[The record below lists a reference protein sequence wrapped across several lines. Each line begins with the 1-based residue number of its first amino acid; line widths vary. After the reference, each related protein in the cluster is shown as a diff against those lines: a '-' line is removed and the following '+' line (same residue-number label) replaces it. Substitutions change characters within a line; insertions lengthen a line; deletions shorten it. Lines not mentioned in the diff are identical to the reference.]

1 MKIDVAPSTGGA
13 PAMPDRRRHHLRANA
28 PVIGWLL
35 VLLVVTVAH
44 RWLPEQRWLLVH
56 LLLLGA
62 VTNAILV
69 WSAHF
74 TDALLRR
81 RASAASRRWQTARA
95 VALNVGVVATVA
107 GMMTPTWPLVLAGA
121 VVVGAAV
128 AAHGTAL
135 ALQARRALAS
145 RFASTIRYYVA
156 GAWLLPVGAALGAVM
171 ANGTSDAWQA
181 RLVLAHTAANLLG
194 FVGLTVL
201 GTLVTLWPTML
212 RTRIDDA
219 GEPASRRALW
229 ILLGSVLLVV
239 AGALLGIRALAVV
252 GLLGYLAGVVL
263 VGRPMMRVA
272 RNRAPSAFPTF
283 SVLAGMCWL
292 LAALVALA
300 VIVAASGTWEL
311 VSERVPL
318 VMVPLAAGFA
328 AQVLLGAMT
337 YLVPVV
343 LGGGPAVVRATV
355 AALERGGALRV
366 ALVNAGLV
374 LCVLPVPSLVLVV
387 SSFAVLIGLASFLP
401 LLFSTIRT
409 ARRVRATP
417 VEDRPAPPPAV
428 PHRNRGQAM
437 AGLAVVALAVATAV
451 AIDPAAVGVG
461 GASADDGVTATGQ
474 TTVVQVEARDMRFFP
489 EGIDVPAGNALVLE
503 VTNTDPALVHDLAL
517 DNGMTT
523 GRLAPGESATID
535 VGVVGR
541 SMDGWCTVVG
551 HRQMGMVLTVNAIGA
566 DGVAQA
572 GDGATDDGATDDGAT
587 DDGAHH
593 DGATD
598 GAGAA
603 ADLDFVRDPGADFQ
617 APDAVLPAVGEG
629 TVHEYTFTVSEALRE
644 VAPGVMQRLWTF
656 NGTTPGPTLH
666 GRIGDTFV
674 ITLVNDGTIGH
685 SIDFHAGS
693 LAPDGP
699 TRTIQPG
706 ESLTYTFT
714 ATRSGIWMYHC
725 STMPMSAHIANGM
738 FGAVVI
744 DPPDLPPVDHEYVLV
759 QSELY
764 LGEEGGEVD
773 VTKIA
778 AERPDVVAFN
788 GYANAYDHDPLMA
801 EVGQR
806 VRIWVLAA
814 GPNRG
819 TSFHVVGGQFDT
831 VFAEGAYLLTP
842 DNGLGGGSQVLDLG
856 VAQGGFVELA
866 FPEAGHYPFVN
877 HAMVDAERG
886 AHGMFEITGG

>member
-239 AGALLGIRALAVV
+239 AGALLGIRAVAVV

-461 GASADDGVTATGQ
+461 GASADDG
-474 TTVVQVEARDMRFFP
+474 
-489 EGIDVPAGNALVLE
+489 
-503 VTNTDPALVHDLAL
+503 
-517 DNGMTT
+517 
-523 GRLAPGESATID
+523 
-535 VGVVGR
+535 
-541 SMDGWCTVVG
+541 
-551 HRQMGMVLTVNAIGA
+551 
-566 DGVAQA
+566 
-572 GDGATDDGATDDGAT
+572 AT

-706 ESLTYTFT
+706 ESLTYRFT

-764 LGEEGGEVD
+764 LGEESGEVD